1 MTIYG
6 PVILRLSLAICLIA
20 PILSVVP
27 SAALARS
34 NFAILIGAADYPNLD
49 ERFWLNGPGNDIA
62 LVENFL
68 KSNPATPFDSNNMT
82 ILADK
87 VADALPP
94 TLENIRKAFAD
105 LADKIEP
112 GDFVYLHFAGHGSQA
127 PSANPAS
134 ELDGLDELFLPSDIG
149 MWDDG
154 IGRVKNALVDD
165 EIGVM
170 IDRLRAK
177 DATVWAVFDSCHSG
191 TVTRGAPTGA
201 DDVRMRKITPASL
214 GIPQARLDEVE
225 PPVMRGM
232 PPRDQSPDMVD
243 SGATESTGGGLV
255 AFYAAQSTETTP
267 EMRLPAGKKGR
278 QAHGLFTWTIFE
290 VLAEYPGMTY
300 RQLGQEILRRYSAQY
315 MVQPTPL
322 FDGDL
327 DRTVFD
333 VGPSEAIRQWP
344 VSMEGEEVHI
354 PAGQLHQISEGDYL
368 ALLARPV
375 AKSEDA
381 IGYLKVISSTGLTST
396 LVPAEH
402 EGLPTVGI
410 ADIGEGFYAR
420 RVEAGFDFA
429 LNVALPSGETI
440 TPDILALADSAIEKV
455 TEFAGAGLRVNFV
468 PAGEAADIRLAI
480 LDVATIETRMG
491 DPALDHHLWLLPPTG
506 EVILA
511 GNAKSPSI
519 NLSGKS
525 AEEAGEALAD
535 NLTRIA
541 RATNLLKL
549 GGTFSAAA
557 LDVPVS
563 LQTRS
568 KAQPEL
574 ASMDPASV
582 STLVPGDE
590 VHIKVQ
596 NRMDVPVDMNVLY
609 VGSDYSIS
617 HMYSGRVQPGDTFS
631 SAALRITDGS
641 FGKERMLVV
650 VSPAKPQ
657 TAVEDLRF
665 LAQNAIPV
673 TRGTADSS
681 SFRGMLAEA
690 GFGTRT
696 RGAAP
701 MMEPQQGPS
710 GAIMQ
715 FDFDIE
721 PERPVD
727 R

>member
-1 MTIYG
+1 MTIRG
-6 PVILRLSLAICLIA
+6 TVFCRLAVAFCLIF
-20 PILSVVP
+20 PILSGIP
-27 SAALARS
+27 DAALARS

-49 ERFWLNGPGNDIA
+49 ERFWLNGPGNDVA
-62 LVENFL
+62 LVENYL
-68 KSNPATPFDSNNMT
+68 KSNPAAPFEADKMMV
-82 ILADK
+82 LADR
-87 VADALPP
+87 VPGALPP
-94 TLENIRKAFAD
+94 TLENIRAAFAD
-105 LADKIEP
+105 LADRVAP

-127 PSANPAS
+127 PSTDPTS

-149 MWDDG
+149 VWDDG
-154 IGRVKNALVDD
+154 VGRVKNALVDD
-165 EIGVM
+165 EIGAM

-191 TVTRGAPTGA
+191 TVTRGAPTGG

-225 PPVMRGM
+225 PPVSRGL
-232 PPRDQSPDMVD
+232 PPRDRPSEMID
-243 SGATESTGGGLV
+243 SGATASGGSLV

-300 RQLGQEILRRYSAQY
+300 RQLGQEVLRRYSAQY
-315 MVQPTPL
+315 LVQPTPL

-344 VSMEGEEVHI
+344 VSIEGEEIQI
-354 PAGQLHQISEGDYL
+354 PAGQLHQLSEGDYL
-368 ALLARPV
+368 ALLAGPV
-375 AKSEDA
+375 EKSEDTV
-381 IGYLKVISSTGLTST
+381 GYLKVISATGLTSA

-402 EGLPTVGI
+402 EGLPALSI

-429 LNVALPSGETI
+429 LNVAMPSSETI
-440 TPDILALADSAIEKV
+440 SPDILALADAAIEKV
-455 TEFAGAGLRVNFV
+455 AEYGGAGLRVKFV
-468 PAGEAADIRLAI
+468 AAGESADIRLAI
-480 LDVATIETRMG
+480 LDATTIEAGMG
-491 DPALDHHLWLLPPTG
+491 DPVLDHHLWLLPPTG
-506 EVILA
+506 DVTLA

-525 AEEAGEALAD
+525 SDEAGEALAD

-549 GGTFSAAA
+549 GGTFSASG

-563 LQTRS
+563 LQTRN

-582 STLVPGDE
+582 STLIPGDE

-596 NRMDVPVDMNVLY
+596 NRMDIPVDMNVLY

-617 HMYSGRVQPGDTFS
+617 HMYSGRVQPGDIFS

-665 LAQNAIPV
+665 LAQNAVPA
-673 TRGTADSS
+673 TRGVASS
-681 SFRGMLAEA
+681 NFRGMLTEA

-701 MMEPQQGPS
+701 MMDSQEGPA

-721 PERPVD
+721 PERPAT